1 MVMANEI
8 ISVKDLVTYFFTEAG
23 VVKAVDGVSFAID
36 EGESVGL
43 VGESGSGK
51 TVTAL
56 TMMGIVQRPGKIV
69 SGEIFYRG
77 QNILKMSEDE
87 ARKIRGKKIGM
98 VFQDPNS
105 SLDPLYTVGN
115 QLTEVVRVHS
125 KISKK
130 EAYQK
135 ALSLLELVKISEPEA
150 RLRAYPFELSGGMK
164 QRVATARAL
173 AGEPEVLIADEPTTN
188 LDVTIQAQVLEL
200 LKDLRKELGMTL
212 ILITHDMGIIAEM
225 TTKIV
230 VLYAGRVA
238 EIASTKDLYRTPRHP
253 YTAALLRAVPRVDVR
268 KQLVPIAG
276 NIPNLIN
283 PPTGCRYHPRCPYS
297 TQDCVDQIP
306 PLETIEGNR
315 QVSCHHWKD
324 LADKKELVIA

>member
-1 MVMANEI
+1 MANEI

-56 TMMGIVQRPGKIV
+56 TMMGIVQRPGRIV
-69 SGEIFYRG
+69 SGEILYRG
-77 QNILKMSEDE
+77 QNILKMSENE

-125 KISKK
+125 KMSKN

-276 NIPNLIN
+276 NIPNLID

-297 TQDCVDQIP
+297 TQICVDQIP
-306 PLETIEGNR
+306 PLETIEGSR

-324 LADKKELVIA
+324 LADKKELVMA